1 MVMALCPECE
11 APLDVA
17 EDEVDEGE
25 VVVCDECG
33 SEFEVVT
40 SEPFELAKV
49 EEGYVDE
56 TVADEF
62 QEEDGE

>member
-1 MVMALCPECE
+1 MALCPECE

-40 SEPFELAKV
+40 AEPFELAKV

-56 TVADEF
+56 TLADPL